1 MPAAAVSAE
10 VKRLSAI
17 NPMAAS
23 ADTSGGSKV
32 MVKDSISNLQ

>member
-1 MPAAAVSAE
+1 

-23 ADTSGGSKV
+23 ADTSGGS
-32 MVKDSISNLQ
+32 MLTISDSISDAR